1 MKASYARQLS
11 EDAIDNILERKEFK
25 EMLKCCLDEIEKL
38 ARSGEFS
45 LNFNLKYTRKSYH
58 MALIKE
64 LSNLG
69 YNCNLRESVNLHIS
83 W

>member
-11 EDAIDNILERKEFK
+11 ENAVDDILERKEFK
-25 EMLKCCLDEIEKL
+25 EMLRSCLDEIEKL

-45 LNFNLKYTRKSYH
+45 LNFNLRYTRKSYH
-58 MALIKE
+58 MALIRE

-69 YNCNLRESVNLHIS
+69 YNCKLCESVNLNIS